1 MFYFGPVEAELPGKK
16 AVEALSLYGVIVVI
30 FSIIAFTRGVSLYL
44 VNLLTL
50 ERRNRRLADILI
62 NAGSIMFVAASFYF
76 TFWLSAP
83 DWESALVTVINYLYV
98 YSSLIL
104 VLPTIV
110 ATVYFSRK
118 EGAANYALLSQIMI
132 AFYPLLLF
140 APLDLVFFR
149 ESPFKLINL
158 SYMVFSILVYQFLIK
173 HYIYTY
179 KMDEK
184 SNKTDLN
191 TLLTKYDVS
200 KREKEIV
207 DPKHWVRVGDPIQV
221 SKFDNYGIT
230 KVKAERA
237 VAESGLKYWKTYGN
251 FIDTVYRILGVV
263 NFRKLYNPGWFA
275 LKNFHCS
282 WFRDSDILENYLHF
296 RQQSFTDYLD
306 KLKRKIPSSI
316 KIIGYIPARIIKR
329 FVMKPLAG
337 GANGPFGWIK
347 RGEWEKV
354 EAFYGS
360 VEKWE
365 QGYKN
370 WNDLD
375 FDPVADENLEGSEI
389 DHGWQEGKDPA
400 LIDGNDMREAA
411 FFRGGKC
418 LSSDMKKGDLFTPL
432 KWECSQGHIFT
443 ATPFIVLKGGHWCP
457 ECDIDP
463 FTYGK
468 NTNKD
473 KLLAQVL

>member
-1 MFYFGPVEAELPGKK
+1 MIYLISEILLLFHFSIIFSLMVLCIILYVKTRDILVKNFLYLLIPLTVYGFTAFMFYFGPVEAKLPGKK

-50 ERRNRRLADILI
+50 ERRNRKLADILI

-158 SYMVFSILVYQFLIK
+158 SYMVFSILVYQFLVK

-207 DPKHWVRVGDPIQV
+207 ELLLEGKSNREIAEVLFISP
-221 SKFDNYGIT
+221 NT
-230 KVKAERA
+230 VKTH
-237 VAESGLKYWKTYGN
+237 VKNIY
-251 FIDTVYRILGVV
+251 
-263 NFRKLYNPGWFA
+263 RKLEV
-275 LKNFHCS
+275 KN
-282 WFRDSDILENYLHF
+282 RVQLIYLV
-296 RQQSFTDYLD
+296 
-306 KLKRKIPSSI
+306 KIT
-316 KIIGYIPARIIKR
+316 
-329 FVMKPLAG
+329 L
-337 GANGPFGWIK
+337 
-347 RGEWEKV
+347 
-354 EAFYGS
+354 
-360 VEKWE
+360 
-365 QGYKN
+365 
-370 WNDLD
+370 
-375 FDPVADENLEGSEI
+375 
-389 DHGWQEGKDPA
+389 
-400 LIDGNDMREAA
+400 
-411 FFRGGKC
+411 
-418 LSSDMKKGDLFTPL
+418 
-432 KWECSQGHIFT
+432 
-443 ATPFIVLKGGHWCP
+443 
-457 ECDIDP
+457 
-463 FTYGK
+463 
-468 NTNKD
+468 
-473 KLLAQVL
+473 